1 MLVSKTLRNFD
12 IRVDILEKE
21 LAMIQPAPES
31 LSPSPVSFPLR
42 PELTSREYEVLT
54 LIAEGFSNKRVA
66 RVLDISPRTVS
77 THLTRIYGK
86 LWVRGRTA
94 AVVKAA
100 RLGLV

>member
-1 MLVSKTLRNFD
+1 MYQSIPNTFTSSPASLLRSD
-12 IRVDILEKE
+12 
-21 LAMIQPAPES
+21 S
-31 LSPSPVSFPLR
+31 
-42 PELTSREYEVLT
+42 LTSREEEVLK

-66 RVLDISPRTVS
+66 KLLDISPRTVS

-86 LWVRGRTA
+86 LWVKGRTA

>member
-1 MLVSKTLRNFD
+1 MYQSV
-12 IRVDILEKE
+12 
-21 LAMIQPAPES
+21 PEAAYHTPFS
-31 LSPSPVSFPLR
+31 LR
-42 PELTSREYEVLT
+42 PESLTSREHEVLK

-66 RVLDISPRTVS
+66 KLLDISPRTVS

>member
-1 MLVSKTLRNFD
+1 
-12 IRVDILEKE
+12 
-21 LAMIQPAPES
+21 MIQPVSETLYPRAPISFSLPLES
-31 LSPSPVSFPLR
+31 
-42 PELTSREYEVLT
+42 LTSREQEVLR
-54 LIAEGFSNKRVA
+54 LIAEGLTNKRVA
-66 RVLDISPRTVS
+66 KLLEISPRTVS

>member
-1 MLVSKTLRNFD
+1 
-12 IRVDILEKE
+12 
-21 LAMIQPAPES
+21 MIQPVPES
-31 LSPSPVSFPLR
+31 LSPSSVSFPLR
-42 PELTSREYEVLT
+42 PDLTSREHEVLT

-94 AVVKAA
+94 AAIKAS

>member
-1 MLVSKTLRNFD
+1 
-12 IRVDILEKE
+12 
-21 LAMIQPAPES
+21 MIQPVSETLYPHAPISFSLPLES
-31 LSPSPVSFPLR
+31 
-42 PELTSREYEVLT
+42 LTSREQEVLR
-54 LIAEGFSNKRVA
+54 LIAEGLTNKRVA
-66 RVLDISPRTVS
+66 KLLEISPRTVS

>member
-1 MLVSKTLRNFD
+1 MYQSIPNTFT
-12 IRVDILEKE
+12 
-21 LAMIQPAPES
+21 
-31 LSPSPVSFPLR
+31 PSPASFLR
-42 PELTSREYEVLT
+42 SDSLTSREEEVLK

-66 RVLDISPRTVS
+66 KLLDISPRTVS

-86 LWVRGRTA
+86 LWVKGRTA

>member
-1 MLVSKTLRNFD
+1 
-12 IRVDILEKE
+12 
-21 LAMIQPAPES
+21 MIQSAPKI
-31 LSPSPVSFPLR
+31 PSPTSFSLR
-42 PELTSREYEVLT
+42 PDSLTSREYEVLK
-54 LIAEGFSNKRVA
+54 LIAEGMTNKRVA

>member
-1 MLVSKTLRNFD
+1 
-12 IRVDILEKE
+12 
-21 LAMIQPAPES
+21 MIQSVSETALFTPSFS
-31 LSPSPVSFPLR
+31 LQPD
-42 PELTSREYEVLT
+42 LTSREHEVLK
-54 LIAEGFSNKRVA
+54 LIAEGMTNKRVA
-66 RVLDISPRTVS
+66 RVLEISPRTVS